1 MISANEDELKKWAT
15 SLQDL
20 RLLKN
25 VITRDIIRF
34 QDQTRNLGNW
44 NDWINY
50 IYVPEPEE
58 KKEKSESE
66 QQSLNP
72 LEGAVP
78 NRTLRDGLPDSA
90 HFSVVK

>member
-34 QDQTRNLGNW
+34 QDQTRNLSNW

-50 IYVPEPEE
+50 VYVPEPEE
-58 KKEKSESE
+58 KKEKSEFE
-66 QQSLNP
+66 
-72 LEGAVP
+72 
-78 NRTLRDGLPDSA
+78 
-90 HFSVVK
+90 

>member
-34 QDQTRNLGNW
+34 QDQTRNLSNW

-50 IYVPEPEE
+50 VYVPEPEE
-58 KKEKSESE
+58 KKEKSKET
-66 QQSLNP
+66 P
-72 LEGAVP
+72 KTKVP
-78 NRTLRDGLPDSA
+78 RDDFGIN
-90 HFSVVK
+90 FTE

>member
-25 VITRDIIRF
+25 VITRDITRF
-34 QDQTRNLGNW
+34 QDQTRNLSNW

-50 IYVPEPEE
+50 VYVPEPEE

-66 QQSLNP
+66 
-72 LEGAVP
+72 
-78 NRTLRDGLPDSA
+78 
-90 HFSVVK
+90 